1 MSALA
6 AISLAGATVRHDI
19 ARYVDALFTVYLI
32 CIFAYVV
39 VSIMYSVGIRP
50 PYSRWWRALTEFLS
64 SIVEPYL
71 RIFRRFLPMFGP
83 LDLSPMIATFALILV
98 WQLVVSLIEG

>member
-1 MSALA
+1 VSASAALPLA
-6 AISLAGATVRHDI
+6 AVRDDI

-39 VSIMYSVGIRP
+39 ISIMYSVGIRP
-50 PYSRWWRALTEFLS
+50 PYSRWWNAIVEFLRQV
-64 SIVEPYL
+64 VEPYL

-83 LDLSPMIATFALILV
+83 LDLSPMVATIVLIVV
-98 WQLVVSLIEG
+98 WRIVVSLIQG

>member
-1 MSALA
+1 VSAAAAVVLA
-6 AISLAGATVRHDI
+6 TARHDV

-39 VSIMYSVGIRP
+39 ISIMYSVGIRP
-50 PYSRWWRALTEFLS
+50 PYSRWWNAIVEFLRQV
-64 SIVEPYL
+64 VEPYL

-83 LDLSPMIATFALILV
+83 LDLSPMVATIVLIIV
-98 WQLVVSLIEG
+98 WRIVVSAIEG